1 MEEPY
6 VLLFAAGWLISLI
19 CTGSL
24 IHEAKKTGNTAA
36 RRVNRIILGIAIALL
51 WRSLERTDFKRRPDL
66 ARALVGVVLLLG
78 HLIVGVYCLSRPG
91 HAGYDWFYF

>member
-1 MEEPY
+1 MEKSA
-6 VLLFAAGWLISLI
+6 VLIFCNVFLLPG
-19 CTGSL
+19 
-24 IHEAKKTGNTAA
+24 
-36 RRVNRIILGIAIALL
+36 VGIAIALL
-51 WRSLERTDFKRRPDL
+51 WRLLERTDFKRRPDL